1 MTVEREDTTVK
12 PRPLKKGE
20 FRKNKDGTRSTQ
32 LLAGFNIDGK
42 EVNIPLIWY
51 TSEGI
56 KQVSGRKAVKYAK
69 DFEKRTG
76 KKFRSY
82 DSPEEA
88 KDAAIKS
95 SEKGGTFAGPP
106 YKKDGG
112 KVYKNKTRRAN
123 YK

>member
-1 MTVEREDTTVK
+1 MAVEREDITVK

-32 LLAGFNIDGK
+32 LLAGFNIEGK

-82 DSPEEA
+82 DSPETAEKA
-88 KDAAIKS
+88 SREHSKKGVTFSGKS
-95 SEKGGTFAGPP
+95 

-112 KVYKNKTRRAN
+112 KVYSNKTRRAN

>member
-1 MTVEREDTTVK
+1 MAVEREDITVK

-20 FRKNKDGTRSTQ
+20 FRKNKDGTKSTQ
-32 LLAGFNIDGK
+32 LLTGFNIEGK

-76 KKFRSY
+76 KKFRRY
-82 DSPEEA
+82 DSI
-88 KDAAIKS
+88 DAAEKA
-95 SEKGGTFAGPP
+95 SEEHSREGGAFSKPSF
-106 YKKDGG
+106 KKDGG
-112 KVYKNKTRRAN
+112 KVYSNKTRRAN

>member
-82 DSPEEA
+82 DSPE
-88 KDAAIKS
+88 AAEKAS
-95 SEKGGTFAGPP
+95 REHSKKGGTFSGKS

-112 KVYKNKTRRAN
+112 KVYTNKTRPAN

>member
-1 MTVEREDTTVK
+1 M
-12 PRPLKKGE
+12 KKGE

-32 LLAGFNIDGK
+32 LLSGFNIDGK

-56 KQVSGRKAVKYAK
+56 KQVSGRTAVKYAK

-76 KKFRSY
+76 KKFRRY
-82 DSPEEA
+82 DSI
-88 KDAAIKS
+88 DAAEKA
-95 SEKGGTFAGPP
+95 SEEHSKKGGTFSKSS

-112 KVYKNKTRRAN
+112 KVYSNKTRSAN

>member
-1 MTVEREDTTVK
+1 MAVEREDITVK

-32 LLAGFNIDGK
+32 LLAGFNIEGK

-82 DSPEEA
+82 DSPETAEKA
-88 KDAAIKS
+88 SREHSK
-95 SEKGGTFAGPP
+95 KGGTFS
-106 YKKDGG
+106 G
-112 KVYKNKTRRAN
+112 KS
-123 YK
+123 